1 MSIKIRFLKNQKT
14 KIISAF
20 DTILDCDID
29 SLKLNINNENVFSF
43 INNKTICTA
52 IIKEYDKSREFFYEH
67 YDVQFLNDISYNYN
81 FNTKHREYCILYI
94 DDIEIS
100 GGLCTLKRITEQNN
114 ILYFEIEILNQIEDL
129 YEKSKGIQLNEL
141 GNYNIIWNE
150 DNIKTLLSDE
160 INGFSLVPLNDG
172 ESVRQDSINTSIKT
186 IFDTNTIPVAINVN
200 KILNDGLS
208 KLGLS
213 IRDNSFLNSEYIN
226 NLWIFDNKSE
236 ILEFYQEESQELLD
250 ISYEDISYNS
260 IEKYTIKSIESFIG
274 MTGMT
279 GMTGLEY
286 SIYTKKYNSNISPLN
301 IEKKENEKYNF
312 TYKYINTEYDS
323 NFSDYTNKNIS
334 SITLVGNTKYNIK
347 INNIDCIINSTND
360 IDIYRIHTILKF
372 KNTKTNEDEIY
383 NFYSDITPIG
393 TTTNLNIEFEK
404 YIKDNTIVTIYSQE
418 ELGILFSNEN
428 DKEYDFNI
436 TKNISSYSLI
446 IEKIK
451 NDKKRIIGEELNL
464 FSQIPNIS
472 LYDVLSGLQQMFNLV
487 FKITDNT
494 IDAITLKN
502 YYDKSKYINIDKYVN
517 YDKEIIIK
525 PSIDEFKYNNISLKY
540 DVNKADYYNLYSYL
554 YDNREYGEYKSSI
567 ETYNKDKINIKN
579 PLSIC
584 KTGTYKYNNLLEFTS
599 SFNIN
604 NENLLKVTPSKCF
617 IGYKELKTFDI
628 PLDTIYLYY
637 DENNYNSY
645 NQNKYNIFTH
655 ICSAIDYCYDTP
667 KFIFFKTTEYQ
678 QKNLFSE
685 FFYEN
690 IQENISEQGKIITL
704 FANINIETL
713 QQLYSINVVYYKNI
727 YWKLLEI
734 KNWQYYDNNVI
745 LKLLKIIDIENI
757 NLNNKKIIKIDI
769 NQNYLKPILIDEQ
782 FLSGNFLNELSDNAA
797 IISTSK
803 ELFNLHDILLDI
815 SNLQE
820 GISGASGIYEEI
832 NEINNEINLINT
844 DISGIHL
851 AITGINTDLSGIH
864 SAISG
869 INTDL
874 SGIHLA
880 ITGINT
886 DLSDIHSSITGI
898 NTDLSGIHSS
908 ITGINTDLSDIHSS
922 ITGINTDIDNINT
935 DLSDIHLAITGINT
949 DLSDIHSSI
958 TSINTDLS
966 GIHLAITGINT
977 DLSDIHSSI
986 TGINT
991 DLSGIHS
998 SITGIN
1004 TDLSGIHSSITGIN
1018 TNIAQ
1023 LQNDIRYLQDSIC
1036 KYDKYDYAII
1046 ECLLPG
1052 GTEIEFPDYT
1062 NFDGLR
1068 AWPVVE
1074 IKNTAFQNIRFTG
1087 DFVMNNL
1094 EVAND
1099 YEFQSSIFT
1108 GNFEGEKIN
1117 HVGYYAFYNSNFSG
1131 ELDLPNCKFIGLR
1144 ALRYSKFSG
1153 SLSLPVCTVI
1163 GDYALQYSQFSGSLN
1178 LPMCTKIGSY
1188 AFGNSVFSGSLSLPV
1203 CEQIGINTFRLSKF
1217 SGSLSLPVCKQIGYE
1232 AFYYS
1237 NFDEIT
1243 IGANANLGTNCIGA
1257 HSTEFINDYTA
1268 NNKLAGT
1275 YVWDAGTNHWIYQG

>member
-1 MSIKIRFLKNQKT
+1 MSIKIRFLKDQKT

-129 YEKSKGIQLNEL
+129 YEKSKGIQLDEL

-150 DNIKTLLSDE
+150 DNIKTLLSDK

-200 KILNDGLS
+200 KILNDGLN
-208 KLGLS
+208 KIGLS
-213 IRDNSFLNSEYIN
+213 IKDNSFLNSEYIN

-323 NFSDYTNKNIS
+323 NFSDYANKNIP
-334 SITLVGNTKYNIK
+334 SITLSGNTKYNIK
-347 INNIDCIINSTND
+347 INNINCIINSTND

-383 NFYSDITPIG
+383 NFYSDITPVG

-436 TKNISSYSLI
+436 TKNIFSYSLK

-451 NDKKRIIGEELNL
+451 NDKIRIIGEELNL

-494 IDAITLKN
+494 IDAIPLKN

-655 ICSAIDYCYDTP
+655 ICSAIDYFYDTP

-820 GISGASGIYEEI
+820 GISGASGIYEEL
-832 NEINNEINLINT
+832 NEINNEINL
-844 DISGIHL
+844 
-851 AITGINTDLSGIH
+851 
-864 SAISG
+864 
-869 INTDL
+869 
-874 SGIHLA
+874 
-880 ITGINT
+880 
-886 DLSDIHSSITGI
+886 
-898 NTDLSGIHSS
+898 
-908 ITGINTDLSDIHSS
+908 
-922 ITGINTDIDNINT
+922 
-935 DLSDIHLAITGINT
+935 
-949 DLSDIHSSI
+949 
-958 TSINTDLS
+958 
-966 GIHLAITGINT
+966 
-977 DLSDIHSSI
+977 
-986 TGINT
+986 
-991 DLSGIHS
+991 
-998 SITGIN
+998 IN

-1023 LQNDIRYLQDSIC
+1023 LQNDIRYLQDSIS
-1036 KYDKYDYAII
+1036 KYDKYNYAII
-1046 ECLLPG
+1046 QCFLAAN
-1052 GTEIEFPDYT
+1052 TQIAFPNYT
-1062 NFDGLR
+1062 YFNGLR
-1068 AWPVVE
+1068 AFPVVE
-1074 IKNTAFQNIRFTG
+1074 IKNTAFRNIRFTG
-1087 DFVMNNL
+1087 DFIMNNL
-1094 EVAND
+1094 EIAND
-1099 YEFQSSIFT
+1099 YEFQNSQFDGIFSC
-1108 GNFEGEKIN
+1108 EKVKTIGIN
-1117 HVGYYAFYNSNFSG
+1117 AFYNSVFTG
-1131 ELDLPNCKFIGLR
+1131 DFDCPNLTSIGQYAFRNSCFNGMFNCPKVRTIDGWTFEKNYFIGSFNCPDLI
-1144 ALRYSKFSG
+1144 
-1153 SLSLPVCTVI
+1153 TV
-1163 GDYALQYSQFSGSLN
+1163 G
-1178 LPMCTKIGSY
+1178 TY
-1188 AFGNSVFSGSLSLPV
+1188 AFYRSTFAGSFNCPNLRTVGNDA
-1203 CEQIGINTFRLSKF
+1203 FRN
-1217 SGSLSLPVCKQIGYE
+1217 
-1232 AFYYS
+1232 S
-1237 NFDEIT
+1237 NFDTIT
-1243 IGANANLGTNCIGA
+1243 IGANATLGSNCIGA
-1257 HSTEFINDYTA
+1257 HSTEFINDYEA
-1268 NNKLAGT
+1268 NGKLAGT
-1275 YVWDAGTNHWIYQG
+1275 YVWDEATQHWIYQ